1 MSVVTDLPTGTYR
14 PKKSYRRISTMLLA
28 ASARP
33 AAGFSISPLNVDFSS
48 RVRPLQQ
55 RGDFRRTT
63 YHSQRILPL
72 LKYADGDDSNATGP
86 DNVDEPSSTPL
97 HKRFTAD
104 PTDSIRHNSELKEE
118 DEDAAVDQKAKA
130 ASRPTDISEAIK
142 EVLSTPIIPSDDKE
156 EDSNRLQRLIL
167 PLNKRN
173 LQKSD
178 FSESTNTGITSSRN
192 VERNNVPEHEDRKLP
207 LPKVDIGK
215 WWRRLRPGQRFRFRL
230 GLISIAFV
238 SLWNTIVS
246 RNFGGFVTSI
256 LTGAAATTTA
266 TGFGSILRRWF
277 ATRGFQGIAALG
289 RSIAYGWAIFVA
301 YPRMLD
307 RRAKERRLKREE
319 EALKQWRRY
328 LRKIA
333 EEVNRLKN
341 ELSLLDGEIRTFRRE
356 ILAIRAARIESSAPI
371 SKKNSHA
378 DSENDNSTHRS
389 SDNDNSVDSDRV
401 LREAI
406 VNEMA
411 HLTRLRDD
419 TRLALT
425 TARKRWSEV
434 RSKKPISH
442 SKSSSTSA
450 FDALELELD
459 MATDFEYGGIAH
471 DSNDDDP
478 LLTGF

>member
-1 MSVVTDLPTGTYR
+1 M
-14 PKKSYRRISTMLLA
+14 
-28 ASARP
+28 
-33 AAGFSISPLNVDFSS
+33 
-48 RVRPLQQ
+48 
-55 RGDFRRTT
+55 
-63 YHSQRILPL
+63 
-72 LKYADGDDSNATGP
+72 LKYADGDDSNATDP
-86 DNVDEPSSTPL
+86 DTNDESFSVPL

-104 PTDSIRHNSELKEE
+104 PTDSIRYNSETKEE
-118 DEDAAVDQKAKA
+118 DEDPVVNRSSKA
-130 ASRPTDISEAIK
+130 ASKPADISEAIE
-142 EVLSTPIIPSDDKE
+142 EVVSAPIIPSEDDE
-156 EDSNRLQRLIL
+156 EEINRMQKLIL
-167 PLNKRN
+167 PLSRRN
-173 LQKSD
+173 FQKSD
-178 FSESTNTGITSSRN
+178 FSESTHTGIANSKNVQRN
-192 VERNNVPEHEDRKLP
+192 TVATHEDKKPTLAD
-207 LPKVDIGK
+207 VDIGK
-215 WWRRLRPGQRFRFRL
+215 WWRRLGPGQKFRFRL
-230 GLISIAFV
+230 GLFSVAFV

-266 TGFGSILRRWF
+266 TGFGSIVRRWF
-277 ATRGFQGIAALG
+277 STRGFQGIAALG

-319 EALKQWRRY
+319 EALEQWRRY
-328 LRKIA
+328 LRAIA

-356 ILAIRAARIESSAPI
+356 ILAIRAARIESRAPI
-371 SKKNSHA
+371 SKKTSHA
-378 DSENDNSTHRS
+378 DAENNNNTHRS
-389 SDNDNSVDSDRV
+389 SDNENSIDSDRV

-459 MATDFEYGGIAH
+459 MATDFEYGSIAH